1 MKKIMIVDDS
11 PTIANI
17 MKKFLL
23 GAGYAVETVTDSST
37 FFDGRVQ
44 IFNPDLIILDINMPA
59 FDGFYIL
66 ENFKKQPLCPGAKV
80 VMCSTKF
87 FEHDVTRAKDLGA
100 DDFLVKPFSD
110 RELIDKVS
118 AMIG

>member
-1 MKKIMIVDDS
+1 MKKIMIIDGS
-11 PTIANI
+11 QTIAGI

-23 GAGYAVETVTDSST
+23 DAGYEVEAVADSST
-37 FFDGRVQ
+37 IFDGRVQ
-44 IFNPDLIILDINMPA
+44 IFNPDLIILAINMPA

-66 ENFKKQPLCPGAKV
+66 ECLKKQNMCPGAKV

-87 FEHDVTRAKDLGA
+87 FEHDVTKAKDMGA

-110 RELIDKVS
+110 RELIEKVL